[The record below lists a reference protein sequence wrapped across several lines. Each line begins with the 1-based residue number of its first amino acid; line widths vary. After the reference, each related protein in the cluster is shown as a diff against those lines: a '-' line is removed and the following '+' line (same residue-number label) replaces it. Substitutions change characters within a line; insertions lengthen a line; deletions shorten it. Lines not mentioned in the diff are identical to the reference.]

1 MLTNKIFNA
10 SALPKLC
17 IEQSM
22 LSSKCI
28 YAFYQTS
35 FCLQSNVNMLAAKY
49 CLIKGSEVD

>member
-1 MLTNKIFNA
+1 MRR
-10 SALPKLC
+10 PWKLC